1 MALYSS
7 ELPKTDVYFLFQQLS
22 DKFRYH
28 YSKLWLSIIDR
39 NRDEMKIHAE
49 ELGIRKELYG
59 LFACMVT
66 GRPWD
71 SIMKGIGRTRPT
83 SDEASIPTRNKNNIF
98 IMYIMYIFISANYL
112 PTM

>member
-1 MALYSS
+1 
-7 ELPKTDVYFLFQQLS
+7 
-22 DKFRYH
+22 
-28 YSKLWLSIIDR
+28 
-39 NRDEMKIHAE
+39 MKEHAE

-83 SDEASIPTRNKNNIF
+83 SDEASILSDSHTCPSSLIQ
-98 IMYIMYIFISANYL
+98 
-112 PTM
+112 

>member
-1 MALYSS
+1 MSGTTENPNEA
-7 ELPKTDVYFLFQQLS
+7 TNDVIKKYTNTCISQNVFFFQQLS
-22 DKFRYH
+22 EKFRYH

-39 NRDEMKIHAE
+39 NRDQMRVHAE

-83 SDEASIPTRNKNNIF
+83 SDEVGITTRF
-98 IMYIMYIFISANYL
+98 
-112 PTM
+112 